1 MKKTEYSEVVVKN
14 AEDRQL
20 ELDSGKK
27 DDSTLPQFS
36 KEVPLST
43 KKRDNGDSTIVEHNW
58 KNSRCESIRVKEIT
72 FLKGEQ
78 LDTIY
83 MINARDGADSASLVH
98 NNQVYIFRKT
108 TKEVAKA
115 ICTMCAKAREG
126 IENVVGWLI
135 SVLGNVYIISR
146 VDRLCW
152 SFDKRLSKNLNFS
165 SPDSLSGPQKKALC
179 DMVIQ
184 NIANLHS
191 RGMVLGRFTLNSVLL
206 MNDDMRFTDLRGLRP
221 ARKLS
226 FGVEEFKAVMQYL
239 FALGMVKPEDQYY
252 TIAMYN
258 VLNEPGCR
266 QWYEE
271 KIGKKA
277 KETLEITT
285 CMEDD
290 IY

>member
-14 AEDRQL
+14 PEDRQL

-43 KKRDNGDSTIVEHNW
+43 KKRDSGNSTIVEHNW
-58 KNSRCESIRVKEIT
+58 KNSNCESIRVKEIT
-72 FLKGEQ
+72 FMKGEQ
-78 LDTIY
+78 LDTVY
-83 MINARDGADSASLVH
+83 MINARDGVDSASLVH
-98 NNQVYIFRKT
+98 NNHVYIFRKT

-115 ICTMCAKAREG
+115 ICTLCSNAKDG
-126 IENVVGWLI
+126 IETVVGWLA
-135 SVLGNVYIISR
+135 SVLGNYYMISK
-146 VDRLCW
+146 VDKVSW
-152 SFDKRLSKNLNFS
+152 SFDKRFAKNLNYS
-165 SPDSLSGPQKKALC
+165 NPDSLNGPQKKALC

-191 RGMVLGRFTLNSVLL
+191 KGMVLGHFTLNSVLL
-206 MNDDMRFTDLRGLRP
+206 MNDDIRFTDLRGLRP

-226 FGVEEFKAVMQYL
+226 YGVEEFKAMMQYL
-239 FALGMVKPEDQYY
+239 FALGMVKPEDRYC

-258 VLNEPGCR
+258 VLNEQGCR

-271 KIGKKA
+271 KVGKKA

-285 CMEDD
+285 CMESDV
-290 IY
+290 Y